1 MDISAILASHALW
14 LSSAHQEGTRADL
27 TRADLTGADLTCADL
42 TRANLTGATIRPGLT
57 LGRNIGQATRGDSYV
72 FNAFET
78 DSGELFFFAGCRS
91 FLHSEFDSH
100 IAANYPSSDKAR
112 ATIACLDYLA
122 ALRPL

>member
-14 LSSAHQEGTRADL
+14 LSSAHKEGTWADL
-27 TRADLTGADLTCADL
+27 TWADLTG
-42 TRANLTGATIRPGLT
+42 ANLTGATIRPGLT
-57 LGRNIGQATRGDSYV
+57 LGGNIGQATRGDSYV

-78 DSGELFFFAGCRS
+78 GSGELFFFAGCRA
-91 FLHSEFDSH
+91 FLCSEFDSH
-100 IAANYPSSDKAR
+100 IAANYPNSDKAR